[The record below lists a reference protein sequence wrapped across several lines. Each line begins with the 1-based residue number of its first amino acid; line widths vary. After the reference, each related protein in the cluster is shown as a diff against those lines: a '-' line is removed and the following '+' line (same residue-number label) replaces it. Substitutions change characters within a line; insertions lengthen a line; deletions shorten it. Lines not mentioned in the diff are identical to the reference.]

1 MKRKRRNI
9 ILVIVIGIVIGISIF
24 QATKTIPFFASFI
37 ECLADSFI
45 DRGKDNGASLYK
57 AAYRGNVRKIQQL
70 LDDGAEVDAKD
81 QEGKTP
87 LYLAAACGQYEAVE
101 LLLKHGAHVDGQN

>member
-24 QATKTIPFFASFI
+24 QATKTISFFASFI

-45 DRGKDNGASLYK
+45 DRGKDNGAPLHK
-57 AAYRGNVRKIQQL
+57 AARRGNVRKIKQL
-70 LDDGAEVDAKD
+70 LDNRADVD
-81 QEGKTP
+81 T
-87 LYLAAACGQYEAVE
+87 
-101 LLLKHGAHVDGQN
+101 